1 MPARYVLTKSAA
13 GYHFNLVATNGEVIA
28 SSETYTSKSGALN
41 GIESVRQNAPDA
53 AVDDQTGEPRA

>member
-1 MPARYVLTKSAA
+1 MPARYVLTKSTG

-53 AVDDQTGEPRA
+53 TVDDRTGEARA